1 MNQKD
6 PYNQSPWRA
15 AALVSALGID
25 IVVCTTIGY
34 FIGSYAGKQFDSI
47 KAWTIGGV
55 LVGFTIGIVTV
66 VLVLKKFLE
75 DKRE

>member
-25 IVVCTTIGY
+25 IVVCTTVGY
-34 FIGSYAGKQFDSI
+34 FIGSYAGKQLDNI

-55 LVGFTIGIVTV
+55 LAGFTIGIVTV